1 MPVITK
7 AAVSLPDD
15 LFLSVNDLA
24 KRQEMSRSELF
35 AVALAEYLARHRE
48 ADITSKLNEV
58 LADEPNGLNP
68 ALRTAQARSVG
79 LGGLR

>member
-1 MPVITK
+1 MPVMRRPPFH
-7 AAVSLPDD
+7 SPDD

-24 KRQEMSRSELF
+24 ERQGMSRSELF
-35 AVALAEYLARHRE
+35 AVALAGYLARHGE

-58 LADEPNGLNP
+58 LADEPRGLDP
-68 ALRTAQARSVG
+68 ALRTAQGRSVG